1 MAASH
6 LHRGTQH
13 AQVIMNTLSLQ
24 NDVPE
29 AVSRVA
35 ASVVGLTT
43 RRHKSAGVLWRPGV
57 LVGSAS
63 ALWRSGHVA
72 VALPNGEQV
81 QGELRGADAATD
93 LAAVSF
99 DSGSLPVT
107 ERASAAQPRVG
118 DFVFAVGREPSG
130 LTQASFGHVGM
141 VGGEW
146 RTWRGGR
153 VEQLIRLDGGLYPG
167 LDGAPVT
174 DASGQV
180 LGVASSAFSRHHG
193 VVLPVATVD
202 RVLDQLLAHGHVQQG
217 YLGIA
222 TQPARAVQDG
232 VAVMGLL
239 ISSLA
244 EDGPAAKGGLL
255 VGDVIVA
262 LGGQPVSSID
272 GLRDLLQPGA
282 RLPVAVVRGGQ
293 ALELSLDVAERP
305 RSRCG

>member
-6 LHRGTQH
+6 LHRGTPH
-13 AQVIMNTLSLQ
+13 AQVTMNTLTLQ
-24 NDVPE
+24 NDLPE
-29 AVSRVA
+29 AVSRLA
-35 ASVVGLTT
+35 ASVVGLST
-43 RRHKSAGVLWRPGV
+43 RRHKSSGVLWRPGV

-63 ALWRSGHVA
+63 AVWRSGHVA
-72 VALPNGEQV
+72 VVLPNGEQV
-81 QGELRGADAATD
+81 QGELRGVDAATD
-93 LAAVSF
+93 LAAVSI
-99 DSGSLPVT
+99 DSSSLPVA
-107 ERASAAQPRVG
+107 ERASAAQSRVG

-141 VGGEW
+141 AGGEW

-167 LDGAPVT
+167 LDGAPVA

-193 VVLPVATVD
+193 VVLPVSTVD

-232 VAVMGLL
+232 AAVMGLL
-239 ISSLA
+239 VSSLA

-255 VGDVIVA
+255 VGDVITA
-262 LGGQPVSSID
+262 LGGQAVSSID
-272 GLRDLLQPGA
+272 GLRDVLQPGA
-282 RLPVAVVRGGQ
+282 RMRVAVVRGGQ
-293 ALELSLDVAERP
+293 SLELSLDVAERP